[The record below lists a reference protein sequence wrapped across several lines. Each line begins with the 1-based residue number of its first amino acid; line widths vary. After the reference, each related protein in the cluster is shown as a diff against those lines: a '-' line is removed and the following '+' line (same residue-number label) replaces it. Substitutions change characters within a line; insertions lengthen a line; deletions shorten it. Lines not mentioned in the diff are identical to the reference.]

1 MAEFTPGQILIYR
14 WVSGHEG
21 GGNRAPTYTEAEGI
35 FLSYVGK
42 ASAKVK
48 FNKPGGTVIQTVALS
63 KLRGRDEKAV

>member
-1 MAEFTPGQILIYR
+1 MTEFKPGQPITYSWKVTEVR
-14 WVSGHEG
+14 PRD
-21 GGNRAPTYTEAEGI
+21 RAAKVVEANGI

-63 KLRGRDEKAV
+63 KLRGRDEI